1 MSDPRLAIIPDR
13 FDKVKRIIAV
23 SSGKGGVGKS
33 MVAVALALSRR
44 AHNHKVGLLDLDF
57 TSPSTHIILGVE
69 GLYPEEEKGITPP
82 VTQGLSYMSIIH
94 YSTDEP
100 VPLRGVDAS
109 NAIIELLAI
118 TRWEELDYLIIDMPP
133 GIGDATLDMLRL
145 IPRIEFLVVTTPSR
159 LAYESVKKLLILLKD
174 QNIPT
179 IGVVENMVVEQTGYI
194 KEEIH
199 KIGSRY
205 LGTINHDASVEAS
218 IGHPDRLKKTR
229 FYSQVEKMGERIQVT
244 SPSSSSLSP

>member
-1 MSDPRLAIIPDR
+1 MSDPRLAIIPGR
-13 FDKVKRIIAV
+13 FDNVKRIIAV

-33 MVAVALALSRR
+33 MVAVALALSLR
-44 AHNHKVGLLDLDF
+44 AHSHKVGLLDLDF
-57 TSPSTHIILGVE
+57 TSPSTHVILGVE

-82 VTQGLSYMSIIH
+82 ESQGLSYMSIVH
-94 YSTDEP
+94 YSADEP
-100 VPLRGVDAS
+100 VPLRGLDAS

-118 TRWEELDYLIIDMPP
+118 TRWEELDYLLIDMPP

-159 LAYESVKKLLILLKD
+159 LAYESVRKLLVLLKD
-174 QNIPT
+174 QKIPT
-179 IGVVENMVVEQTGYI
+179 IGVVENMVVKQTGFI

-205 LGTINHDASVEAS
+205 LGAIDHDASVEAA
-218 IGHPDRLKKTR
+218 IGHPEKLEMTH
-229 FYSQVEKMGERIQVT
+229 FYRQVEKIGEGI
-244 SPSSSSLSP
+244 

>member
-1 MSDPRLAIIPDR
+1 MSDPRLAIIPSR
-13 FDKVKRIIAV
+13 FNKVKRIIAV

-33 MVAVALALSRR
+33 MVAVALALSLRDHG
-44 AHNHKVGLLDLDF
+44 HNVGLLDLDF
-57 TSPSTHIILGVE
+57 TSPSTHVILGVE

-82 VTQGLSYMSIIH
+82 VAQGLSYMSIVH

-145 IPRIEFLVVTTPSR
+145 IPRIEFLVVTTPSQ
-159 LAYESVKKLLILLKD
+159 LAYESVRKLLVLLKD
-174 QNIPT
+174 QKIPT
-179 IGVVENMVVEQTGYI
+179 IGVVENMVVKQTDYI
-194 KEEIH
+194 KNEIH
-199 KIGSRY
+199 KIGTRY
-205 LGTINHDASVEAS
+205 LGAIHHDAMVEAA
-218 IGHPDRLKKTR
+218 IGHPEKLETTR
-229 FYSQVEKMGERIQVT
+229 FYRQVEKIGESI
-244 SPSSSSLSP
+244 

>member
-1 MSDPRLAIIPDR
+1 MVDPRTSIIDER
-13 FDKVKRIIAV
+13 MKRIGKIVAV

-33 MVAVALALSRR
+33 MVAVALALSLRDHS
-44 AHNHKVGLLDLDF
+44 HNVGLLDLDF
-57 TSPSTHIILGVE
+57 TSPSTHVILGVE

-82 VTQGLSYMSIIH
+82 VAQGLSYMSIVH
-94 YSTDEP
+94 YSADEP
-100 VPLRGVDAS
+100 VPLRGMDAS

-145 IPRIEFLVVTTPSR
+145 IPRIEFLVVTTPSQ
-159 LAYESVKKLLILLKD
+159 LAYESVRKLLILLKD
-174 QNIPT
+174 QKIPT
-179 IGVVENMVVEQTGYI
+179 IGVVENMVVKQTGFI

-205 LGTINHDASVEAS
+205 LGAIDHDASVEAA
-218 IGHPDRLKKTR
+218 IGHPEKLEMTH
-229 FYSQVEKMGERIQVT
+229 FYRQVEKIGEGI
-244 SPSSSSLSP
+244 